1 MPADF
6 EQSLLNLAEL
16 YWEVDP
22 DLSRF
27 DKAPLWLRRIRV
39 LIDAGFDDGREG
51 ADFYA
56 RPIDDLWSLLAELSV
71 PVFNPFTGHDEA
83 HPSLGRREFRRWL
96 RRMDLLHDLGG
107 VGKVVGEVGPDLVG
121 GRRLFPVIRLAEQ
134 LHDETADMEMFH
146 GLAWLANQLDP
157 VSSNI
162 SLSYL
167 TDMIADIEGR
177 ADGHAPPP
185 DVHRLVELVA
195 RARGFLGQVDGD
207 PKRALEAIWNADRR
221 WEWTKNRLTELE
233 DTALDDDDEQM
244 AEWAMRLLFDFEDA
258 RSVVVR
264 GPVESQARLN
274 AVVLTPFVTRIAER
288 FGGGWREVAAEIG
301 LGDGTGLPAD
311 FEQSLENLAELYW
324 ETDPD
329 LYEFYNALPGM
340 RRLRLLIDVGFDDGR
355 EGAAFYKRKVDDLRT
370 LAAELSGLVVNPQA
384 GQQELRSTAEIRRWL
399 GRMDLVHDLGG
410 VGAVVG
416 EIGADLVSG
425 RRLLP
430 VIRMAEELYGKRV
443 GVERLRGLAWLAN
456 QFDPQSSNISQA
468 SLDRMAVGFEGR
480 ADGHA
485 SPSDVHR
492 LVELA
497 GRARGFLG
505 QVDGDPKGAL
515 EAIWKADRR
524 WERTADRLTVI
535 EETARGKHDEQL
547 AEWARGLLAGFEDA
561 RSVVVRE
568 PVESQARL
576 NAVVLAPF
584 VTRIAERFGGGWR
597 EVAAE
602 IGLGAGTGLPADYR
616 QAVLNLAELY
626 WEVDPDLSRFDKAP
640 LWLRRIRVLIDAG
653 FDDGRQ
659 GADFYARTVDDLR
672 SLVADLPDNPQT
684 GQHEPRSPVAVGAAE
699 IRRWLERMDLVH
711 DLGGAGA
718 VVGEVGAD
726 LLGGRRLFPVIELAE
741 HLYGKRP
748 GTEMLRGLAWL
759 ANQFDPQSSNIS
771 QASLARMAAGFEG
784 RADGHASPSDVR
796 RLVELAGS
804 GREFLGQVDGDPK

>member
-1 MPADF
+1 M
-6 EQSLLNLAEL
+6 
-16 YWEVDP
+16 
-22 DLSRF
+22 
-27 DKAPLWLRRIRV
+27 
-39 LIDAGFDDGREG
+39 IDAGFDDGREG

-244 AEWAMRLLFDFEDA
+244 AEWAMRLLAGFEDA

-264 GPVESQARLN
+264 EPAESQARLN
-274 AVVLTPFVTRIAER
+274 AVVLTPFMTRIAER

-468 SLDRMAVGFEGR
+468 SL
-480 ADGHA
+480 
-485 SPSDVHR
+485 
-492 LVELA
+492 
-497 GRARGFLG
+497 
-505 QVDGDPKGAL
+505 
-515 EAIWKADRR
+515 
-524 WERTADRLTVI
+524 
-535 EETARGKHDEQL
+535 
-547 AEWARGLLAGFEDA
+547 
-561 RSVVVRE
+561 
-568 PVESQARL
+568 
-576 NAVVLAPF
+576 
-584 VTRIAERFGGGWR
+584 
-597 EVAAE
+597 
-602 IGLGAGTGLPADYR
+602 
-616 QAVLNLAELY
+616 
-626 WEVDPDLSRFDKAP
+626 
-640 LWLRRIRVLIDAG
+640 
-653 FDDGRQ
+653 
-659 GADFYARTVDDLR
+659 
-672 SLVADLPDNPQT
+672 
-684 GQHEPRSPVAVGAAE
+684 
-699 IRRWLERMDLVH
+699 
-711 DLGGAGA
+711 
-718 VVGEVGAD
+718 
-726 LLGGRRLFPVIELAE
+726 
-741 HLYGKRP
+741 
-748 GTEMLRGLAWL
+748 
-759 ANQFDPQSSNIS
+759 
-771 QASLARMAAGFEG
+771 ARMAAGFEG
-784 RADGHASPSDVR
+784 RADGHASPSDVVPTSTPG
-796 RLVELAGS
+796 RLTIFGACWPNCRSRCSTLSPDTTRLIHPWGAESFVAGS
-804 GREFLGQVDGDPK
+804 GGWICCTILVVSARWSVRSARTWWVVGGCSRLYGWQSSCTTRRQTWKCSTVWRGWRTSLIPCRRTFRCRTSPT

>member
-1 MPADF
+1 M
-6 EQSLLNLAEL
+6 E
-16 YWEVDP
+16 
-22 DLSRF
+22 
-27 DKAPLWLRRIRV
+27 RR
-39 LIDAGFDDGREG
+39 
-51 ADFYA
+51 Y
-56 RPIDDLWSLLAELSV
+56 
-71 PVFNPFTGHDEA
+71 
-83 HPSLGRREFRRWL
+83 
-96 RRMDLLHDLGG
+96 
-107 VGKVVGEVGPDLVG
+107 
-121 GRRLFPVIRLAEQ
+121 
-134 LHDETADMEMFH
+134 
-146 GLAWLANQLDP
+146 
-157 VSSNI
+157 
-162 SLSYL
+162 
-167 TDMIADIEGR
+167 
-177 ADGHAPPP
+177 
-185 DVHRLVELVA
+185 
-195 RARGFLGQVDGD
+195 
-207 PKRALEAIWNADRR
+207 RR

-468 SLDRMAVGFEGR
+468 SLARMAAGFEGR

-485 SPSDVHR
+485 SPSDVRR

-497 GRARGFLG
+497 GSGREFLG
-505 QVDGDPKGAL
+505 QVDGDPKRAL
-515 EAIWKADRR
+515 EAIWNADKAWRR
-524 WERTADRLTVI
+524 MGDRLRVL
-535 EETARGKHDEQL
+535 EATARVKHDEQL
-547 AEWARGLLAGFEDA
+547 AEWAWGLLTELDDA
-561 RSVVVRE
+561 RSVVVGE
-568 PVESQARL
+568 PAESQARL
-576 NAVVLAPF
+576 NAVVLPSF
-584 VTRIAERFGGGWR
+584 VTKIAERFGGGWR

-602 IGLGAGTGLPADYR
+602 IGLGDGT
-616 QAVLNLAELY
+616 V
-626 WEVDPDLSRFDKAP
+626 
-640 LWLRRIRVLIDAG
+640 IDAG

-804 GREFLGQVDGDPK
+804 GREFLGQVDGDPKRALEAIWNADKAWRRMGDRLRVLEATARVKHDEQLAEWAWGLLTELDDARSVVVGEPAESQARLNAGVLPSFVTKIAERFGGGWREVAAEIGLGDGTGLPADFEQSLLNLAELYWEVDPDLSRFDKAPLWLRRIRVLIDAGFDDGRQGADFYARTVDDLRSLVADLPDNPQTGQHEPRSPGSARTWWVVGGCSRLYGWQSSCTTRRQTWKCSTVWRGWRTSLIPCRRTFRCRTSPT